1 MNPGRDL
8 PRYGYTA
15 PSDPTMSSSDDRGP
29 MAKARAPHPRS
40 SGRLAADG
48 EVAPPPLRRTGYGLT
63 DLGRKRAGNE
73 DALFFDDELGLY
85 IVADGMGGHAAGEV
99 ASREAVDTLYGMVKR
114 GIGELHELVDP
125 LSPADSRAAC
135 RLMESAVQAATYF
148 VFSIA
153 EIDRAK
159 SGMGTTISALLVLGD
174 YAITA
179 QVGDS
184 RVYRVEGE
192 TVEQLTEDHTLIAW
206 QLKQGLITPQEALR
220 SPHRNV
226 ITRAVGNR
234 EYVQVDTRRIPLSP
248 ASRFLLCSDGLHGYL
263 RDEDIPPI
271 VRLGGDP
278 AVQRFIQLANQRG
291 GKDNITAVLVE
302 ID

>member
-1 MNPGRDL
+1 
-8 PRYGYTA
+8 
-15 PSDPTMSSSDDRGP
+15 
-29 MAKARAPHPRS
+29 MAKSRAPHPRS
-40 SGRLAADG
+40 SGRLPAEG
-48 EVAPPPLRRTGYGLT
+48 ELAPPPLRRTGYGLT
-63 DLGRKRAGNE
+63 DLGRKRATNE
-73 DALFFDDELGLY
+73 DALYFDDELGLY

-114 GIGELHELVDP
+114 GIGDLHELVDP
-125 LSPADSRAAC
+125 LSPVDSRAAC

-153 EIDRAK
+153 EIDREK
-159 SGMGTTISALLVLGD
+159 SGMGTTISALLILGD

-184 RVYRVEGE
+184 RIYKVVD
-192 TVEQLTEDHTLIAW
+192 TSSEQLTEDHTLIAW

-220 SPHRNV
+220 SPHKNV

-234 EYVQVDTRRIPLSP
+234 EYVQVDTRCVPLLP
-248 ASRFLLCSDGLHGYL
+248 GTRFLLCSDGLHGYIK
-263 RDEDIPPI
+263 DEDIPAI
-271 VRLGGDP
+271 VSMGGTA
-278 AVQRFIQLANQRG
+278 AVKRFIDIANERG
-291 GKDNITAVLVE
+291 GKDNITAILVE